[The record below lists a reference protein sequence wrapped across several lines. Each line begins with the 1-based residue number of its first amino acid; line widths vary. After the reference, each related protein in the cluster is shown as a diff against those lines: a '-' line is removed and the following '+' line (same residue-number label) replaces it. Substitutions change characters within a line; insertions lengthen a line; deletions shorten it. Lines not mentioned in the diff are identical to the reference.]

1 MGLHKDCCFSM
12 IPQKWAGNLLGD
24 ITAGVDV
31 PIQRYQKHFWCLC
44 AWILT
49 MILTILMSFYRDA
62 MVRQIQAS
70 LYISILTLTTLEVH
84 IKSCLTWELVLK
96 CSLVVSSVFFCFKCT
111 GKGFIESSTP
121 AALPLAVDKEPIR
134 LLDLSGNELGNLSCL
149 MGVSALK
156 QQIENL
162 LRLDLSSNNLSE
174 FPSVLCQV
182 CRNILTVVLKQCY

>member
-1 MGLHKDCCFSM
+1 MGTSPKMFTCCF
-12 IPQKWAGNLLGD
+12 I
-24 ITAGVDV
+24 
-31 PIQRYQKHFWCLC
+31 CL
-44 AWILT
+44 
-49 MILTILMSFYRDA
+49 
-62 MVRQIQAS
+62 
-70 LYISILTLTTLEVH
+70 
-84 IKSCLTWELVLK
+84 
-96 CSLVVSSVFFCFKCT
+96 FCFKCT

-174 FPSVLCQV
+174 FPSVLFQV

>member
-24 ITAGVDV
+24 ITASVDV
-31 PIQRYQKHFWCLC
+31 PIQRYQKQTHIQCLC

-70 LYISILTLTTLEVH
+70 LYMSVLTLTTLEVH

-96 CSLVVSSVFFCFKCT
+96 SSLVTFVFFVLNLQGRVLFK
-111 GKGFIESSTP
+111 
-121 AALPLAVDKEPIR
+121 APL
-134 LLDLSGNELGNLSCL
+134 LLLFLWPWTKNLSVCL
-149 MGVSALK
+149 TSQEMSWAICPV
-156 QQIENL
+156 
-162 LRLDLSSNNLSE
+162 
-174 FPSVLCQV
+174 
-182 CRNILTVVLKQCY
+182 